1 MRIGIILNMPFPQIL
16 KMIITA
22 NAVNAIHQ
30 LVEAFEIADGAR
42 DKPMQM
48 IIGPVTTGG
57 KNFITRLTPTS
68 LNISATARYKSPA
81 TTIPPQA

>member
-1 MRIGIILNMPFPQIL
+1 
-16 KMIITA
+16 MIITA

-57 KNFITRLTPTS
+57 K
-68 LNISATARYKSPA
+68 IS
-81 TTIPPQA
+81 